1 MLEQLPKILEES
13 RKQVERLLNSPLKLK
28 AQVSEV
34 VYPNAKYGALFSS
47 VMREDSALGIHSS
60 DSKDLGTTADFLSS
74 SAPKSLESPTSNTA
88 KPAAVQGEAEAGFF
102 RNLRILEA
110 ENRGESEKA
119 LSLSLRGGDQ
129 AFHTN
134 KTEKVDSSGDSMDCH
149 AANAARNDDKGVD
162 SMIAP
167 PPRISINLQTL
178 SI

>member
-47 VMREDSALGIHSS
+47 VVREDSALGEQCGSVA
-60 DSKDLGTTADFLSS
+60 DFAKGTTDKVANLPQNPQSS
-74 SAPKSLESPTSNTA
+74 HSPTA
-88 KPAAVQGEAEAGFF
+88 KPATAVQGEAEAGFF

-149 AANAARNDDKGVD
+149 AAKAARNDDKGVD

-167 PPRISINLQTL
+167 PPVSA
-178 SI
+178 

>member
-47 VMREDSALGIHSS
+47 VVREDSALGIHSS

-88 KPAAVQGEAEAGFF
+88 KQATAVQGEAEAGFF
-102 RNLRILEA
+102 RNLRILE
-110 ENRGESEKA
+110 EDNRGES
-119 LSLSLRGGDQ
+119 DNPT
-129 AFHTN
+129 H
-134 KTEKVDSSGDSMDCH
+134 
-149 AANAARNDDKGVD
+149 ANAGGGGG
-162 SMIAP
+162 
-167 PPRISINLQTL
+167 RIS
-178 SI
+178 

>member
-47 VMREDSALGIHSS
+47 VVREDSALGIHSS

-88 KPAAVQGEAEAGFF
+88 
-102 RNLRILEA
+102 NLRILETD
-110 ENRGESEKA
+110 NRGES
-119 LSLSLRGGDQ
+119 DNPT
-129 AFHTN
+129 H
-134 KTEKVDSSGDSMDCH
+134 
-149 AANAARNDDKGVD
+149 ANAGGGG
-162 SMIAP
+162 
-167 PPRISINLQTL
+167 
-178 SI
+178 

>member
-47 VMREDSALGIHSS
+47 VVQDSALGEQCGSVA
-60 DSKDLGTTADFLSS
+60 DFAKGTTDKVANLSQNPQS
-74 SAPKSLESPTSNTA
+74 SHSPTA
-88 KPAAVQGEAEAGFF
+88 KQATAVQGEAEAGFF

-110 ENRGESEKA
+110 ENRGESEIS
-119 LSLSLRGGDQ
+119 SL
-129 AFHTN
+129 
-134 KTEKVDSSGDSMDCH
+134 
-149 AANAARNDDKGVD
+149 
-162 SMIAP
+162 P
-167 PPRISINLQTL
+167 PPPISINLQTL